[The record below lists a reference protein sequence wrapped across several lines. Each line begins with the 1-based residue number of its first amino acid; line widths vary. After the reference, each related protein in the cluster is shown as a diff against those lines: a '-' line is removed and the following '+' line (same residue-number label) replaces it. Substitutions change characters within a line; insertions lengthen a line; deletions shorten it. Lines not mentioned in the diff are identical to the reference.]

1 MKFIWIYLF
10 CQYRNSNQILPGI
23 RESKKKELCI
33 PSDDEWEVSTT
44 RQRGYEKEKYFFS
57 LHALCL
63 CAADLWSWTWI
74 LYGHQNIWKNDRVSE
89 WMQKKKKLIFHY
101 GKPNYCILWV
111 IINFKLMKI
120 LINYCDELINCS
132 EWFVLKI
139 KQVYWSN

>member
-44 RQRGYEKEKYFFS
+44 RQRGYEKEKYFF
-57 LHALCL
+57 LFMP
-63 CAADLWSWTWI
+63 CACVLLTCDHELEFCMAIKT
-74 LYGHQNIWKNDRVSE
+74 YGRVSK
-89 WMQKKKKLIFHY
+89 WVQKKKKLIFHY

-111 IINFKLMKI
+111 IINFELMKI

-139 KQVYWSN
+139 KQV